1 MRTACAGA
9 LGLARV
15 TGGPRHAA
23 RRGHH
28 RGHASRASRRH
39 LSAISSLSR
48 FRLAPGQHGRVAV
61 LVSASTRRALPRGRG
76 RGLRVLAL
84 ATPDPGAGGA
94 FGSTVILRR

>member
-1 MRTACAGA
+1 
-9 LGLARV
+9 
-15 TGGPRHAA
+15 
-23 RRGHH
+23 
-28 RGHASRASRRH
+28 
-39 LSAISSLSR
+39 
-48 FRLAPGQHGRVAV
+48 VAV